1 MFVCIDCWLAWVV
14 VVYDVVCWC
23 VAFGLICLVFLLALF
38 VVLFGLSL
46 CLFCLMLVF
55 LCGLCCLFRC
65 LIYGVIVRVYLVC
78 CLELACWLNLM
89 FNSIVLHH
97 DFVIGYY

>member
-1 MFVCIDCWLAWVV
+1 MFVLF
-14 VVYDVVCWC
+14 DVGV
-23 VAFGLICLVFLLALF
+23 FGLF
-38 VVLFGLSL
+38 V
-46 CLFCLMLVF
+46 
-55 LCGLCCLFRC
+55 CLFRC